1 MNTDK
6 ILKIINQEE
15 TEYFN
20 RSKDYSVFSK
30 YFNIKSFFNRYVI
43 DVILSSPII
52 VFSTIIFID
61 KYLSSFSQSQL
72 LASIPLL
79 MIFYALLSSLLHRS
93 YFKTKFL
100 YTKNNPEKQEKFLRK
115 TLMDYFDEQKI
126 NDKLLNHLKIELS
139 EDQYVELISA
149 NKEPTYKDVKYLIKK
164 EMSIQSI
171 KDSQKNVILTSD
183 EINEYSK
190 NHDQVKLNTI

>member
-79 MIFYALLSSLLHRS
+79 MIFYALLSSLLQRS

-149 NKEPTYKDVKYLIKK
+149 NKEPTYKDVKDLIKK